1 MRIALKYGCNPHQ
14 TPAGVT
20 VPEEAGFAVLSGR
33 PGYINFLDALGAWQL
48 VRELKAATG
57 KPGAASFKHVSPAG
71 AAVAGPLSDTYRA
84 SQFLGD
90 ADYSPVATAYA
101 RARGGDR
108 MCSFGDVAAVSDV
121 VDMSLAR
128 LLFDEVSDLIIAP
141 GFEADALEL
150 LKTKRDG
157 AYMVLRIDPAY
168 EPADTETR
176 EVFGFTMTQKRNT
189 ALVAKDLFTRAG
201 GDRAG
206 AEARGASGDAGGTG
220 AEAGGA
226 IPDDVLETLV
236 VATIALKYT
245 QSNSVCIAHQGQVIG
260 MGAGQQSRVHCTRL
274 ACGKAD
280 KWLLQQ
286 HPKTM
291 ALAIKAGLPK
301 PERANLVDY
310 FLLWDELSD
319 VEKGKLRAGLD
330 ADPDPITREERADWG
345 QRFDGICLSSDA
357 FIPFPDNL
365 DRAAKTNVRYVAQTG
380 GSARD
385 DVVTAAA
392 EEYGMTMVHTGLR
405 LFLH

>member
-1 MRIALKYGCNPHQ
+1 MEISLKYGCNPHQ

-20 VPEEAGFAVLSGR
+20 VPEEAGFQVLSGR

-57 KPGAASFKHVSPAG
+57 KPAAASFKHVSPAG
-71 AAVAGPLSDTYRA
+71 AAVAGELSAAYRA

-90 ADYSPVATAYA
+90 EDYSPLATAYA

-121 VDMSLAR
+121 VDLSLAR
-128 LLFDEVSDLIIAP
+128 LLFSEVSDLIIAP
-141 GFEADALEL
+141 GFEPEALEL

-157 AYMVLRIDPAY
+157 AYMVLSIDPEY

-189 ALVAKDLFTRAG
+189 TPVTPELFQTAGTGDADASVAP
-201 GDRAG
+201 AG
-206 AEARGASGDAGGTG
+206 APLPA
-220 AEAGGA
+220 
-226 IPDDVLETLV
+226 DVLETLI
-236 VATIALKYT
+236 VATVALKYT
-245 QSNSVCIAHQGQVIG
+245 QSNSVGIACDGQVIG

-286 HPKTM
+286 HPKTL
-291 ALAIKAGLPK
+291 ALPIRDDLPK
-301 PERANLVDY
+301 PEKANLVDY
-310 FLLWDELSD
+310 YLLWDELSD
-319 VEKGKLRAGLD
+319 VEKRKLREGLT
-330 ADPDPITREERADWG
+330 ADPDPLTREERAEWVG
-345 QRFDGICLSSDA
+345 RFDGICLSSDA

-365 DRAAKTNVRYVAQTG
+365 DRAARSNVQYVAQTG

-385 DVVTAAA
+385 DVVSAAAA
-392 EEYGMTMVHTGLR
+392 EYGMSMVHTGLR